1 MLLQIAEFPLSH
13 GWIIFI
19 SIDYLSIYLSIY
31 AFTLES
37 SLDSKEI
44 QPVNP
49 KGNQPWIFIGRTYAE
64 VQYFAHLMWRANSL
78 EKTLMLAKIEDW
90 RRRGRQRM
98 RWLDGIP
105 DSMDVNWSKLWEMV
119 KHSTGLCRA
128 GHNLARE
135 QQRQHMAHYL
145 LVTLSGSLSALWLM
159 LQWARQCRD
168 LSETLTVC
176 PVGLVIG
183 IRGDWFQNQ
192 RGYQHLKML

>member
-1 MLLQIAEFPLSH
+1 MHSLLRVPWTARKSNQ
-13 GWIIFI
+13 
-19 SIDYLSIYLSIY
+19 SIL
-31 AFTLES
+31 
-37 SLDSKEI
+37 KEI
-44 QPVNP
+44 NP
-49 KGNQPWIFIGRTYAE
+49 EY
-64 VQYFAHLMWRANSL
+64 SL
-78 EKTLMLAKIEDW
+78 EELMLKFSTLVTWCEEPTHWKRPWCWQRLRTGGEGAD
-90 RRRGRQRM
+90 RM

-119 KHSTGLCRA
+119 KHSTGLCRV

-135 QQRQHMAHYL
+135 QQRQHIARYL

-176 PVGLVIG
+176 PVGLAIG

-192 RGYQHLKML
+192 QGYQHLKML